1 MFKVINIILG
11 LIALSYGLTFLIIP
25 EFFINYYEPNDMS
38 IGWIRIL
45 GATILGIQSWSL
57 ISIAINPIKK
67 LHLYNII
74 ILTVF
79 LQSVSLIISKI
90 NDEFSPNFESLLNTT
105 IGILLIGLITLII
118 LRLNYKRDLR

>member
-45 GATILGIQSWSL
+45 GATILAIQSWSL